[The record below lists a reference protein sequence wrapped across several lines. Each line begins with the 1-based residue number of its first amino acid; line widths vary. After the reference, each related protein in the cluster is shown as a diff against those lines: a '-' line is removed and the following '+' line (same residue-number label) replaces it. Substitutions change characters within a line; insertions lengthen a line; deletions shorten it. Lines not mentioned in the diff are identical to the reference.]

1 MSAAGN
7 LEKWSKIGDDRSKED
22 RIRQARA
29 HIRTHK
35 QRREN
40 ALIMDKDNSGKGPQ
54 ERLVELDYRLGRGQG
69 AAKERN
75 RLNKQIGEEK

>member
-29 HIRTHK
+29 HIRTNK

>member
-1 MSAAGN
+1 
-7 LEKWSKIGDDRSKED
+7 
-22 RIRQARA
+22 
-29 HIRTHK
+29 
-35 QRREN
+35 
-40 ALIMDKDNSGKGPQ
+40 MDKDNSGKGPQ